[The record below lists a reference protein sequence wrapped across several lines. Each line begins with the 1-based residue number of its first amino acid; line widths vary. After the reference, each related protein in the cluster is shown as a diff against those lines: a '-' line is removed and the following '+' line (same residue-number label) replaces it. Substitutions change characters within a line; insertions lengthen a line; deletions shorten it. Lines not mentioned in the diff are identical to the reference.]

1 MLKFLHNLFIPAHR
15 NNYRSKLLHNSSL
28 FFLFLILVSVTV
40 GGIYLK
46 NKHPEILGISY
57 SISENEMLNQVN
69 SIRREKNLGTL
80 VLNSNLS
87 AAASLKAQ
95 DMFAKNYWAHFAPDG
110 STSPWLFI
118 KNSGYNYL
126 YAGENLAKG
135 FTSSGDI
142 VNAWMNSPS
151 HRENILSDRYKDIG
165 FAIVEGNLMGEDTVL
180 VVQMFGSTSYAAAPK
195 PEETQALKAQEPLPV
210 KAEIQVPV
218 KVAEQPTLLG
228 KKAEEKPVQTF
239 IRPKVDV
246 KPATKSV
253 SIFVLSVLLFAFL
266 MDFVIVEKSK
276 IPRLVGHNLDH
287 IMLILLFVI
296 FIIFQN
302 AGFII

>member
-1 MLKFLHNLFIPAHR
+1 MLKVLHNLFIPHHR

-28 FFLFLILVSVTV
+28 FFLFLLLVSITV
-40 GGIYLK
+40 GGVYVK

-57 SISENEMLNQVN
+57 SISESEMLNQVN
-69 SIRREKNLGTL
+69 NIRRERNLGTL
-80 VLNSNLS
+80 SLNSNLS

-135 FTSSGDI
+135 FTNSGDI

-151 HRENILSDRYKDIG
+151 HRENLLSEKYKDIG

-180 VVQMFGSTSYAAAPK
+180 VVQMFGSTEYPTAVK
-195 PEETQALKAQEPLPV
+195 PQQPPLAQVQEPAKV
-210 KAEIQVPV
+210 ETAKAPQ
-218 KVAEQPTLLG
+218 VAEKPTLLG
-228 KKAEEKPVQTF
+228 KKAEVPSETF
-239 IRPKVDV
+239 IKPKIDV

-253 SIFVLSVLLFAFL
+253 SIFILSVLLFAFV
-266 MDFVIVEKSK
+266 MDLVIVEKNK

-287 IMLILLFVI
+287 IMLVMLFAI

-302 AGFII
+302 AGFIL